1 MPGVHVDVALN
12 DLNATWEQEHA
23 EHQIVVPIKV
33 PQTAA
38 TLKYDF
44 P

>member
-23 EHQIVVPIKV
+23 EHQIVEK
-33 PQTAA
+33 
-38 TLKYDF
+38 KYMS